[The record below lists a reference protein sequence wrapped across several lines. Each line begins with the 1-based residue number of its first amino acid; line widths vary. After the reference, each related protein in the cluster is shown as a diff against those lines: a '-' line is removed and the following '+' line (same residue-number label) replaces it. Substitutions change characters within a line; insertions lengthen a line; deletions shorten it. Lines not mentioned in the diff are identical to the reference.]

1 MNFLL
6 TNNAALILNNNFSNA
21 TFGSIGYGAAGDS
34 LNSAQIYGNTLNEG
48 VTFHVQ
54 LTYSNSFSWF
64 FRHNTYVEASTNIV
78 PPFFDPMSS
87 AAHISQ

>member
-54 LTYSNSFSWF
+54 LTYSNSFGWF
-64 FRHNTYVEASTNIV
+64 IGANKYVDTNMNVI
-78 PPFFDPMSS
+78 PPFFDPISS